1 MDERG
6 GRPSEGGAPWG
17 YRDLTIPLN
26 VREGLTD
33 RRSRGQVEGI
43 IEQQLAAER
52 DRGWEPDEPVD
63 LSTLRRNN
71 RIQFKFGWF
80 HGATYISASIR
91 LRRQR
96 QDEELL
102 GR

>member
-33 RRSRGQVEGI
+33 RRTFQARLSGKHAQHAAGSNGARRAGRHFAAWSRPQ
-43 IEQQLAAER
+43 
-52 DRGWEPDEPVD
+52 P
-63 LSTLRRNN
+63 
-71 RIQFKFGWF
+71 
-80 HGATYISASIR
+80 
-91 LRRQR
+91 
-96 QDEELL
+96 
-102 GR
+102 